1 MQGLSKPALKTQKH
15 GKGWIQPP
23 QNPPIRTL
31 LCLALQPGS
40 SDSRRGQVRESK
52 GAWLAGTGRGV
63 ETRALGRT
71 CAGRGGVGAWRQ
83 GRDEAETDMAGAGPA
98 RRQDGAASAEEG
110 GARSG
115 GSGAAEAVSAGP
127 QSPATRSGSPW
138 VGTRLSAAQ
147 ARPPRP
153 LAGSP
158 ASREHRLPHARA
170 GSTSAQGRRP
180 PARVAPHC
188 QCLPVGGPLLGPGK
202 WYKRWISETQKTK
215 LASPHVE
222 TVNVCVFYKRGPG
235 VSLSEDAERRLAS
248 TVVGHS
254 GSQTVR
260 SQDPFTG

>member
-40 SDSRRGQVRESK
+40 SDSRRGQVRKSS

-138 VGTRLSAAQ
+138 VGTRLNAAQ

-170 GSTSAQGRRP
+170 GSTSAKVADPPLGSPHTVSASLWEGPYLGREN
-180 PARVAPHC
+180 
-188 QCLPVGGPLLGPGK
+188 G
-202 WYKRWISETQKTK
+202 YKRWISETQKTK